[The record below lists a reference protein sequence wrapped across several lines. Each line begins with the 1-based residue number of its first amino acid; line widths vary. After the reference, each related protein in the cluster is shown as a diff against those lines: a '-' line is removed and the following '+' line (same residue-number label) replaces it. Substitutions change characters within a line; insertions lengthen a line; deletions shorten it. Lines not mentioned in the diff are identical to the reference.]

1 MKEAASVLAMG
12 VVATILSIA
21 AAYYTVAGKVESD
34 PKITRS
40 APISD

>member
-21 AAYYTVAGKVESD
+21 AAYYSVAGKVESD
-34 PKITRS
+34 PEITRS
-40 APISD
+40 APILD

>member
-12 VVATILSIA
+12 LVATILSIA
-21 AAYYTVAGKVESD
+21 AAYYTVAGKAASD
-34 PKITRS
+34 PEITRS